1 MAKTRKINCS
11 VDLVFVIDATGS
23 MRQIMGKIKQLAIAL
38 PKSLTD
44 AVKLAG
50 KNMRKIRVKVIDFA
64 DFKSEGKDAIHESP
78 FYNASTQIVQI
89 INEFDTIKMVND
101 NGEGRGGDEIPE
113 NALEAIWLA
122 MNSDFTEERPDE
134 NVRQII
140 MVFTDASPLRLQERA
155 RYPGYAR
162 YNFPARIEEMRRLWG
177 KYYGDELHLRTEETD
192 EEIERNLQS
201 KLVPGCA
208 RMLLY
213 APLGELAGHSWDYVS
228 SWERVT
234 TFPVVPYDGCL
245 ELAVDRILDDILSAA
260 NADKS

>member
-1 MAKTRKINCS
+1 MAKAKKLNCS
-11 VDLVFVIDATGS
+11 VDLVFCIDATGS
-23 MRQIMGKIKQLAIAL
+23 MRQLMDKIKQLAIAL
-38 PKSLTD
+38 PKNLTD
-44 AVKLAG
+44 AVKKAG

-78 FYNASTQIVQI
+78 FYNASNQIVQI
-89 INEFDTIKMVND
+89 INEFDSIKMVND
-101 NGEGRGGDEIPE
+101 QGEGRGGDEIPE

-134 NVRQII
+134 DIRQII
-140 MVFTDASPLRLQERA
+140 LVFTDASPLNFQERA

-162 YNFPARIEEMRRLWG
+162 YNFPARIQEMRALWG
-177 KYYGDELHLRTEETD
+177 KYYGAELQLKPPSTD
-192 EEIERNLQS
+192 EQLETYLKT
-201 KLVPGCA
+201 KLAPGSA

-228 SWERVT
+228 SWERVS

-245 ELAVDRILDDILSAA
+245 ELVVDRILDDII
-260 NADKS
+260 KVTGKE

>member
-1 MAKTRKINCS
+1 MAKSRKLNCS

-23 MRQIMGKIKQLAIAL
+23 MRQIMDKIKQIAIAL

-44 AVKLAG
+44 AVKKAG

-64 DFKSEGKDAIHESP
+64 DFKAEGKDTIHESP

-101 NGEGRGGDEIPE
+101 AGEGRGGDEIPE

-140 MVFTDASPLRLQERA
+140 MVFTDASPLNFQERA
-155 RYPGYAR
+155 KYPGYAR
-162 YNFPARIEEMRRLWG
+162 YNFPARIDEMRRLWG
-177 KYYGDELHLRTEETD
+177 KYYGGELKLRTEESD
-192 EEIERNLQS
+192 EEIERNLKV
-201 KLVPGCA
+201 KLTPACA
-208 RMLLY
+208 RMILY
-213 APLGELAGHSWDYVS
+213 APLGELAGHSWDYIS
-228 SWERVT
+228 SWERVS
-234 TFPVVPYDGCL
+234 TFPVIPYDGCL
-245 ELAVDRILDDILSAA
+245 EVTVDRILDDIIAVTGGTNS
-260 NADKS
+260 